1 MIDDPLFYAVAIPA
15 VLLVAI
21 NKTGFASGLG
31 VLGVPLIALAV
42 PPLRAAAIMLPVLV
56 VMDLFAMWAYRHRWD
71 RANMRIILP
80 AGLVGVGIGW
90 LSAGLLSPHAIKFL
104 VGLVAVAFTLHYWFA
119 PRQLAPIAPQPVK
132 GYAWS
137 TVAGYTSFLAH
148 SGGPPLSVFL
158 LPQRMA
164 PALLVGTSVV
174 YWGMLNYAK
183 LVPYAALG
191 QFDTRNLLTSL
202 VLLPLAPLGTRIGL
216 WMNRHVAPTWFYRV
230 CYTLTFVIG
239 VKLVWD
245 GLAPSLMGG

>member
-1 MIDDPLFYAVAIPA
+1 MPTVRAPA
-15 VLLVAI
+15 MSEGTLSPTIAAAAGSTPRRSSAMR
-21 NKTGFASGLG
+21 KSGGSGLPTTIG
-31 VLGVPLIALAV
+31 LTP
-42 PPLRAAAIMLPVLV
+42 AATAT
-56 VMDLFAMWAYRHRWD
+56 A
-71 RANMRIILP
+71 
-80 AGLVGVGIGW
+80 
-90 LSAGLLSPHAIKFL
+90 S
-104 VGLVAVAFTLHYWFA
+104 T
-119 PRQLAPIAPQPVK
+119 IAPQPAK

-216 WMNRHVAPTWFYRV
+216 WMNRHVAPLWFYRV
-230 CYTLTFVIG
+230 CYALTFLIG
-239 VKLVWD
+239 AKLVWD
-245 GLAPSLMGG
+245 GMAPWWR